1 MRVVGV
7 RKAPAEPVT
16 VRDVTVTPWSR
27 ALVIRLP
34 NGGFVWSR
42 PTAVR
47 VEQGGQMRRIP
58 IVDVTRILQVGLLGL
73 AALSAIASL
82 VGRRRRTGEEHD

>member
-27 ALVIRLP
+27 ALVIRWP

-47 VEQGGQMRRIP
+47 VEQRGQTRRIP
-58 IVDVTRILQVGLLGL
+58 IVDVTRILQVGLLCL
-73 AALSAIASL
+73 AALLAIAGL
-82 VGRRRRTGEEHD
+82 VGRRRQTGEEHD